1 MSKEPLH
8 PLDIPEDTSST
19 GVVGWMFESVA
30 RSFALRLAALVA
42 LLGAA
47 VAAVRVD
54 APPAPRLAAVVLGIL
69 VAFVLLVSQLKSWR
83 RSLQWALIVASALA
97 CGTLLAVVVRLG

>member
-30 RSFALRLAALVA
+30 RSFALRLGALVA